1 DDARRLALAE
11 AERVARVYADAA
23 GRSLGPLVSLAEGG
37 GRIAGRRSAHL
48 QATSMDAGMEP
59 GTQTVGVD
67 VTAEWHLQ

>member
-1 DDARRLALAE
+1 
-11 AERVARVYADAA
+11 
-23 GRSLGPLVSLAEGG
+23 VSLAEGG